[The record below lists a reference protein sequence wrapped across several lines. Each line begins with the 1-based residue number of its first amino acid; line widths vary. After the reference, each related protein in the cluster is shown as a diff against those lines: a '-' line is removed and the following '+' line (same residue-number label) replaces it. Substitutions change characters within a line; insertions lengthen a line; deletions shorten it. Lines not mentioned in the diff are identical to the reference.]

1 VKRLLWSSGESVR
14 AERRVWHTFD
24 MTDRHGIVL
33 GYWSM
38 VRVAFYLCFAGC
50 GAGLGGVATYAQDA
64 TVHTLHV
71 YTNTIQVPVLV
82 LKADRKRLG
91 RPIASSRFS
100 ISLDAG
106 PWFRVDHV
114 RPEGDDSISLAVL
127 LDVSGR
133 SAELMPYMD
142 AAIAAL
148 APSVLLPKDRV
159 SVFALD
165 CGLVQSPAIAPQRG
179 LLKTAVERSLQPWA
193 DQKAEHRTSCI
204 NSVHLWDAVTV
215 VAEELQK
222 MPGRRVMLIVSD
234 GEDTG
239 SRASWTQ
246 AKLFAGARGVAMFG
260 LRIPPESSPDDLD
273 SVDKFSSLCESSGGL
288 VMGTNGID
296 LQKKLTRFVA
306 MLRER
311 YIVEFP
317 RPSNGTAGFHDL
329 MVRVENSDDFVRP
342 AGASFPLADPALM
355 ADPTTVPEDPTKMP
369 ALGTRHIL
377 LPPQ

>member
-1 VKRLLWSSGESVR
+1 
-14 AERRVWHTFD
+14 
-24 MTDRHGIVL
+24 MTDCHGIVQSH
-33 GYWSM
+33 WSR
-38 VRVAFYLCFAGC
+38 VWRVAFYLCLAGW
-50 GAGLGGVATYAQDA
+50 GAGLGGAATYAQDA

-82 LKADRKRLG
+82 LKANRQRLGG

-106 PWFRVDHV
+106 PWFRVAHV
-114 RPEGDDSISLAVL
+114 RPEGDDPISLAVL

-133 SAELMPYMD
+133 SATLMENMD

-148 APSVLLPKDRV
+148 APSALLPRDRV

-165 CGLVQSPAIAPQRG
+165 CGVVQSPTIVPQRD
-179 LLKTAVERSLQPWA
+179 LLKTAVDRALQPWT
-193 DQKAEHRTSCI
+193 DQKAEHRTACI
-204 NSVHLWDAVTV
+204 DSVHLWDAVTL
-215 VAEELQK
+215 VAGELQN

-246 AKLFAGARGVAMFG
+246 AKLFAGARGIAMFG
-260 LRIPPESSPDDLD
+260 LRVPPESDHDDPD
-273 SVDKFSSLCESSGGL
+273 SIDKFSSLCESSGGL
-288 VMGTNGID
+288 VMGTDTND

-329 MVRVENSDDFVRP
+329 VVRVENSDDFVRS
-342 AGASFPLADPALM
+342 AGASFPLANPALM
-355 ADPTTVPEDPTKMP
+355 ADPTTVPADPTKMP
-369 ALGTRHIL
+369 AQGTRHIL